1 MNSITAT
8 FRQAVDALLLRD
20 RAFESM
26 RDSPS
31 PFVRGL
37 TFVVGV
43 ALIVALVS
51 IVGTILLQATSPN
64 LGAIQEAVWQG
75 MQDMPWVEQIPASER
90 DAVMTEVKRSFDIG
104 WQIARVFTPSIGN
117 ALINVILNPIT
128 LVVGWLLYGLLA
140 FLSARALGGRGRLDQ
155 TYGTTAL
162 AVAPRM
168 LGVVNVL
175 PYVDTAGLGI
185 WALICNYLAIK
196 NTHHLSPWRSF
207 WATVIPFILLFL
219 FAVGLVILGI
229 SIAVITLGGGS

>member
-1 MNSITAT
+1 MKSIAAT

-20 RAFESM
+20 RAYESM
-26 RDSPS
+26 RDSPN

-37 TFVVGV
+37 TFVISIALLV
-43 ALIVALVS
+43 ALIS
-51 IVGTILLQATSPN
+51 IVGAILLQATSPD

-75 MQDMPWVEQIPASER
+75 TRDMPWVEQIPPGER
-90 DAVMTEVKRSFDIG
+90 GQVMEEVRRIFDVG

-117 ALINVILNPIT
+117 ALVNVILNPVA

-155 TYGTTAL
+155 TYGATAL

-175 PYVDTAGLGI
+175 PYVDTAGLGV

-196 NTHHLSPWRSF
+196 NTHDLSPWRSF

-229 SIAVITLGGGS
+229 GIAIITLGGGS